1 MDRAA
6 LALYIA
12 RVALKATVH
21 HVEIALSDVDRGVY
35 EALDLRVAQH
45 PSETMRYLLTR
56 LLAYSLSYEEG
67 IAFSKGG
74 LSSMDEPPISIR
86 DGDGTLRAWIDIGT
100 PSAERLHK
108 AAKAAERVA
117 LYTSAPIVNVRR
129 EASARAIHRVEEIEV
144 WRIDPAFLDAVT
156 ASVERRARLDLTRSD
171 GHLYVSV
178 DGTTLET
185 KLERTSLVEPAG

>member
-6 LALYIA
+6 LALYSR
-12 RVALKATVH
+12 RVAVKATVH

-178 DGTTLET
+178 DGATLET
-185 KLERTSLVEPAG
+185 KLERTSLVAPAG

>member
-6 LALYIA
+6 VALYIA